1 MAEADKWNQ
10 RYRAGDVPWDTG
22 FPSTELR
29 RVIAGL
35 KLPPCRVLEL
45 GSGAGTNSVWLA
57 QQGHDVTAV
66 DLADVALERG
76 RAKADGLKLRFV
88 AADVLALPDLGEPFD
103 FFFDRG
109 CYHVVRRA
117 SATGYVAAV
126 ARCLAPGAK
135 GLVLTGNAMEPHS
148 PGPPVV
154 SEADLRA
161 ELGAA
166 FDIVDLREFRF
177 DERPG
182 SGENYLGWSCLVQ
195 KR

>member
-1 MAEADKWNQ
+1 MAEADRWNQ

-29 RVIAGL
+29 RVMAEL
-35 KLPPCRVLEL
+35 RLPPCRVLEL
-45 GSGAGTNSVWLA
+45 GCGAGTNSLWLA

-66 DLADVALERG
+66 DLADEALQRG

-117 SATGYVAAV
+117 SASGYVTAV
-126 ARCLAPGAK
+126 ARCLAPHAK
-135 GLVLTGNAMEPHS
+135 GLLLTGNAKEPHS

-154 SEADLRA
+154 SEVDLRS
-161 ELGAA
+161 ELSAS
-166 FDIVDLREFRF
+166 FDLLDLREFRF
-177 DERPG
+177 DAVAG
-182 SGENYLGWSCLVQ
+182 SGENYLGWACLVQ

>member
-1 MAEADKWNQ
+1 MAEADRWNQ

-22 FPSTELR
+22 FPSTELL
-29 RVIAGL
+29 RVMAEL
-35 KLPPCRVLEL
+35 RLAPCRVLEL
-45 GSGAGTNSVWLA
+45 GCGTGTNSLWLA

-66 DLADVALERG
+66 DLADEALQRG

-88 AADVLALPDLGEPFD
+88 AADVLALPDLGESFD

-117 SATGYVAAV
+117 SASGYVTAV
-126 ARCLAPGAK
+126 ASRLAPGAK
-135 GLVLTGNAMEPHS
+135 GLVLTGNAREPHS

-154 SEADLRA
+154 SETDLRA
-161 ELGAA
+161 ELGVA

-182 SGENYLGWSCLVQ
+182 SGENYLGWSCLVR